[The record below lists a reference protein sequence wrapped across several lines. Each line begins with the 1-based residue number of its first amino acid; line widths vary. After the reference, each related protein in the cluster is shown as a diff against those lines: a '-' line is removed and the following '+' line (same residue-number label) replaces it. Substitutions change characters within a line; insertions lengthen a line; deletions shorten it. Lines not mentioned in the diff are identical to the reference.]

1 MRNTTNWHL
10 YTSSDSGKKS
20 TETMELEVED
30 EYIMKKIKLIE
41 KAFK

>member
-30 EYIMKKIKLIE
+30 EDIIKKIKLIE
-41 KAFK
+41 KAFR